1 MGKLLYISSFSKQL
15 FKNESNIAETRD
27 KYGNMTL
34 HDPRHSNC
42 HVVKLVI
49 DTGSDLEAKNSHGVR
64 KTLLYIRE
72 SFLSFLI

>member
-15 FKNESNIAETRD
+15 FKIEANIAARD

-64 KTLLYIRE
+64 QTLLYIRE